1 MENVMGGGW
10 HVKGSV
16 NVILLAESDKTI
28 LIYKAK
34 ADVGGKLAQ
43 LGNRLVQ
50 GTAKNLQVNRSPRF
64 EKFKASQMR

>member
-34 ADVGGKLAQ
+34 ADVGGKLA
-43 LGNRLVQ
+43 
-50 GTAKNLQVNRSPRF
+50 
-64 EKFKASQMR
+64 